1 MSWTRSNWALL
12 VIVHT
17 QVLQSISLQIY
28 TFARVGIWFP
38 RLGFAIGVRKESA
51 RQNSAGG
58 TTTAVTTAVTT
69 TFELVNI
76 KSSKK
81 QKWTK
86 TNDRLLIIALLSPG
100 ELLIARKLCFFFFTS
115 TRHSGVANICDTI
128 RDFQAN
134 LLNIKLA
141 SNWSIIFDLTDPK
154 FSYDRISPLLNDKK
168 KWKENNGNIG
178 EIYC

>member
-1 MSWTRSNWALL
+1 MEFVLVRSFPMSWTRSNWALL

-51 RQNSAGG
+51 RQTSAGG

-86 TNDRLLIIALLSPG
+86 TNDRLLIIVLLSPG
-100 ELLIARKLCFFFFTS
+100 AILIARILRSYVSFFLPPRGT
-115 TRHSGVANICDTI
+115 AAW
-128 RDFQAN
+128 Q
-134 LLNIKLA
+134 
-141 SNWSIIFDLTDPK
+141 IFV
-154 FSYDRISPLLNDKK
+154 IPL
-168 KWKENNGNIG
+168 
-178 EIYC
+178 EIFKQTC

>member
-1 MSWTRSNWALL
+1 M
-12 VIVHT
+12 HT

-58 TTTAVTTAVTT
+58 TTTAVTTVVTT

-100 ELLIARKLCFFFFTS
+100 AIFIARILRSYVSFFFLPRGT
-115 TRHSGVANICDTI
+115 AAW
-128 RDFQAN
+128 Q
-134 LLNIKLA
+134 
-141 SNWSIIFDLTDPK
+141 IFV
-154 FSYDRISPLLNDKK
+154 IPL
-168 KWKENNGNIG
+168 
-178 EIYC
+178 EIFKQTC